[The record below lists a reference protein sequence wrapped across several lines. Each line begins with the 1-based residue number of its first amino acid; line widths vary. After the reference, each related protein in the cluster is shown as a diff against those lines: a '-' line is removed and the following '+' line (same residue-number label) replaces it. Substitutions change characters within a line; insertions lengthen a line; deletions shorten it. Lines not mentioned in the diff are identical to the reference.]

1 MRGVDARRSCA
12 VEGSHEL
19 IIHFFDNILNRKR
32 NDLNSIHQWLNVIPR
47 CAEHA
52 RHGTR
57 PDRTADAQII
67 IQKCN
72 YRITPL
78 ATRQSAVALADLA
91 G

>member
-1 MRGVDARRSCA
+1 MVA
-12 VEGSHEL
+12 VLAVVQLVLSVVQYSIYG
-19 IIHFFDNILNRKR
+19 KR
-32 NDLNSIHQWLNVIPR
+32 NNLNSIHQWLNVIPR

-67 IQKCN
+67 LQKCN